1 MPDFIQLNF
10 GERGKNPIW
19 CRTRVRNKND
29 AADARAIWTAVQQ
42 PEMKMIAIKTE
53 HQQSILALHRMRS
66 QLMKFRHM
74 QTNAIRGLTLEFGH
88 PLAESYDSLRT
99 AFAGALVELGDEL
112 PGMLIETL
120 REQWARV
127 QGLDK
132 EIALIEGRLK
142 HALSESPACK
152 SIAAIPGV
160 GLLTATAAV
169 ATIGNLAMFKTGR
182 ELAAW
187 LGLVPRQTGT
197 GGRIRQLGISKR
209 GDAYL
214 RTLLMR
220 GARAIIAKGKR

>member
-1 MPDFIQLNF
+1 
-10 GERGKNPIW
+10 
-19 CRTRVRNKND
+19 
-29 AADARAIWTAVQQ
+29 
-42 PEMKMIAIKTE
+42 MIAIKTE

-74 QTNAIRGLTLEFGH
+74 QTNAIRGLMLEFGH
-88 PLAESYDSLRT
+88 PLAESYDALRT